1 MCVGGVGG
9 GEAAAPAGAEGEGR
23 EMMILARPKGT
34 NLVMTMMMMMTNN
47 VCQVENH
54 QPGDDD
60 DDDDHDAWGR
70 AGSGQV
76 YLFSH

>member
-1 MCVGGVGG
+1 MCAWVGWG
-9 GEAAAPAGAEGEGR
+9 EGEGR

-34 NLVMTMMMMMTNN
+34 NLVMTMMMMTNN

-54 QPGDDD
+54 QPGDD

-76 YLFSH
+76 YLFSY